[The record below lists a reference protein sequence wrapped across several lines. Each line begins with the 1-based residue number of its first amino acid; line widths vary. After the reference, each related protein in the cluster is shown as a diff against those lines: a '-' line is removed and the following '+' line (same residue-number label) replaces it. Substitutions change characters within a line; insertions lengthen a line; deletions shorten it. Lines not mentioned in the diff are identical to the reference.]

1 MTKLIQKLTEFFKLH
16 HASNVEQFINSKR
29 PTNTA
34 EVEFWLN
41 QYNRQLFAKEL

>member
-1 MTKLIQKLTEFFKLH
+1 MTKIKQKLIEFLKLRQ
-16 HASNVEQFINSKR
+16 SSELEQFINSKR

-41 QYNRQLFAKEL
+41 QYNRQMYAREL